1 MLLWFQGMTA
11 FEPVALAVLA
21 LLLGSLVHGLVK
33 GASGSA
39 KRLFFF
45 VWDGLLM
52 LVCIVAASKAAA
64 LLSPSASKL
73 LGGVRPPDKEV
84 GTLTQ
89 LWYTFVT
96 SFRDFALFRYGVLL
110 LICYAAFRWPIAY
123 LTAPIERFVY
133 RIGSRSGRG
142 SSGREEDR
150 PVIPGSRLASRA
162 IGGMIGAFH
171 GVVRSLLLIA
181 ALFVYT
187 TLSPSGP
194 FTAQIRS
201 SDVYNEASARLLEP
215 VAGKLLDEQ
224 GPVLTKAVGD
234 ELQRILK
241 RQYEIADYAIPDDI
255 ANAAL
260 TVTKDAQSDEEK
272 ARALYRW
279 VGTRIAYDWDKARN
293 YEQRGIWK
301 EQTPEDTFETRLGV
315 CIDVARLYAVMARA
329 SGLQVRVVTGQGGT
343 AAGGY
348 GPHAWNEVQIGGG
361 NGSPVWVPL
370 DATWAMSGDWFN
382 PPNFE
387 KTHIADSEA

>member
-1 MLLWFQGMTA
+1 MTA

-21 LLLGSLVHGLVK
+21 LLLGSVVHGLVK

-45 VWDGLLM
+45 VWDGVLM
-52 LVCIVAASKAAA
+52 LICLLAASKAAA
-64 LLSPSASKL
+64 LLSPAASRL
-73 LGGVRPPDKEV
+73 LGDVQPPAKEV
-84 GTLTQ
+84 GALTQ
-89 LWYTFVT
+89 LWYTFAT

-110 LICYAAFRWPIAY
+110 LLCYAAFRWPVAY
-123 LTAPIERFVY
+123 VTSPIERFVY
-133 RIGSRSGRG
+133 RIGSKGGIG
-142 SSGREEDR
+142 SREREGER
-150 PVIPGSRLASRA
+150 PGLPGSGLASRA
-162 IGGMIGAFH
+162 VGGIIGAFH
-171 GVVRSLLLIA
+171 GAVRSLLLIA
-181 ALFVYT
+181 ALFVYA

-215 VAGKLLDEQ
+215 VAGRLLDER

-234 ELQRILK
+234 EFQRILK
-241 RQYEIADYAIPDDI
+241 RKYEIADYAIPDDI
-255 ANAAL
+255 AKAAL
-260 TVTKDAQSDEEK
+260 TVTKDAKTDEEK

-301 EQTPEDTFETRLGV
+301 EQTPEDTFATRLGV

-343 AAGGY
+343 AKGGF
-348 GPHAWNEVQIGGG
+348 GPHAWNEVRIAGA
-361 NGSPVWVPL
+361 NGDSAWVPL

-382 PPNFE
+382 PPDFE
-387 KTHIADSEA
+387 KTHIADAQA